1 HDTLTGLVNRRS
13 IETQLEGRIR
23 RGEPFTAIYIDL
35 NGFKK
40 INDDYG
46 HAAGDELLQQVGE
59 RLRSA
64 FRFTDA
70 IGRWGGDEF
79 VAFVDA
85 AEAQQ
90 HVTRMKKAMIEQFEL
105 AGALKRVTVG
115 AAVGSATWQ
124 AGESA
129 SDLLQ
134 RADFAMY
141 EEKLR
146 RR

>member
-1 HDTLTGLVNRRS
+1 
-13 IETQLEGRIR
+13 
-23 RGEPFTAIYIDL
+23 
-35 NGFKK
+35 
-40 INDDYG
+40 
-46 HAAGDELLQQVGE
+46 LQQVGE

-85 AEAQQ
+85 GEAQL
-90 HVTRMKKAMIEQFEL
+90 HMMRVKNSMAKDFEL
-105 AGALKRVTVG
+105 SAVPERVTVAAAIG
-115 AAVGSATWQ
+115 AATWG